1 MTKNNIFSDLPA
13 SLDQEVFEDIL
24 KRENIRIERIISQ
37 GHSAPETGWFDQ
49 DEKEWVIVLTG
60 SATLLF
66 EGEDEIELSAGDYL
80 MIPAHQRHRVLKTDP
95 EQPTIWL
102 AIFFS

>member
-1 MTKNNIFSDLPA
+1 MTKNNIFSDLPS

-49 DEKEWVIVLTG
+49 DENEWVIVLSG
-60 SATLLF
+60 KASLLF
-66 EGEDEIELSAGDYL
+66 EGKTEIELSPGDYV

-95 EQPTIWL
+95 AQPTIWL

>member
-1 MTKNNIFSDLPA
+1 MTKNNIFSDLPT

-80 MIPAHQRHRVLKTDP
+80 MIPAHQRHKVLKTDP

>member
-1 MTKNNIFSDLPA
+1 MTENNIFSDLPT

-24 KRENIRIERIISQ
+24 RRENIRVERIISQ

-49 DEKEWVIVLTG
+49 VENEWVIVLTG
-60 SATLLF
+60 SASLLF
-66 EGEDEIELSAGDYL
+66 EGEDEIELSEGDYL

-102 AIFFS
+102 AIFFG

>member
-1 MTKNNIFSDLPA
+1 MTKNNIFSDLPT
-13 SLDQEVFEDIL
+13 SLNQEVFEDIL
-24 KRENIRIERIISQ
+24 RRDNIRIERIISQ

-49 DEKEWVIVLTG
+49 DENEWVIVLTG
-60 SATLLF
+60 SASLLF
-66 EGEDEIELSAGDYL
+66 EGEDKIELSAGDYL

>member
-1 MTKNNIFSDLPA
+1 MQGQSVRAAGDA
-13 SLDQEVFEDIL
+13 
-24 KRENIRIERIISQ
+24 ERFGQ
-37 GHSAPETGWFDQ
+37 AETGWFDQ
-49 DEKEWVIVLTG
+49 DENEWVIVLTG
-60 SATLLF
+60 SASLLF
-66 EGEDEIELSAGDYL
+66 EGENEIELSAGDYL

>member
-1 MTKNNIFSDLPA
+1 MTKNNIFSDLPT

-49 DEKEWVIVLTG
+49 DENEWVIVLTG
-60 SATLLF
+60 SASLLF

-80 MIPAHQRHRVLKTDP
+80 MIPAHQRHKVLKTDP

>member
-1 MTKNNIFSDLPA
+1 MTKNNIFSDLPT

-24 KRENIRIERIISQ
+24 NRENIRIERIISQ

-49 DEKEWVIVLTG
+49 DENEWVIVLTG
-60 SATLLF
+60 SASLLF

>member
-1 MTKNNIFSDLPA
+1 MTKNNIFSDFPT

-49 DEKEWVIVLTG
+49 DENEWVIVLTG
-60 SATLLF
+60 SASLLF

-80 MIPAHQRHRVLKTDP
+80 MIPAHQRHKVLKTDP

>member
-60 SATLLF
+60 SASLLF

>member
-49 DEKEWVIVLTG
+49 DENEWVIVLTG
-60 SATLLF
+60 SASLLF

>member
-24 KRENIRIERIISQ
+24 KRENIRIERIISL

-49 DEKEWVIVLTG
+49 DENEWVIVLTG
-60 SATLLF
+60 SASLLF

>member
-1 MTKNNIFSDLPA
+1 MTKNNIFSDLPT

-24 KRENIRIERIISQ
+24 NRENIRIERIISQ

-49 DEKEWVIVLTG
+49 DKNEWVIVLTG
-60 SATLLF
+60 SASLLF
-66 EGEDEIELSAGDYL
+66 EGQDEIELSAGDYL

>member
-1 MTKNNIFSDLPA
+1 MTNNNIFSDLPA

-24 KRENIRIERIISQ
+24 RRENIRIERIISQ

-49 DEKEWVIVLTG
+49 DENEWVIVLSG
-60 SATLLF
+60 SASLLF
-66 EGEDEIELSAGDYL
+66 EGETEIELRPGDYV

>member
-24 KRENIRIERIISQ
+24 KRENITIERIISQ

-49 DEKEWVIVLTG
+49 DENEWVIVLRG
-60 SATLLF
+60 SASLLF

>member
-1 MTKNNIFSDLPA
+1 MIKNNIFSDLPA
-13 SLDQEVFEDIL
+13 SLEQEVFEDIL
-24 KRENIRIERIISQ
+24 NRENIRIERIISQ

-49 DEKEWVIVLTG
+49 DENEWVIVLTG
-60 SATLLF
+60 SASLLF
-66 EGEDEIELSAGDYL
+66 EGENEIKLSEGDYL
-80 MIPAHQRHRVLKTDP
+80 MVPAHQRHKVLKTDP

>member
-1 MTKNNIFSDLPA
+1 MTKNNIFSDLPT

-24 KRENIRIERIISQ
+24 NRENIRIERIISQ

-49 DEKEWVIVLTG
+49 DENEWVIVLTG
-60 SATLLF
+60 SASLLF
-66 EGEDEIELSAGDYL
+66 EGQDEIELSAGYYL

>member
-1 MTKNNIFSDLPA
+1 MTKNNIFSDLPT

-24 KRENIRIERIISQ
+24 NRENIRIERIISQ

-49 DEKEWVIVLTG
+49 DENEWVIVLTG
-60 SATLLF
+60 SASLLF
-66 EGEDEIELSAGDYL
+66 EGQDEIELSAGDYL

>member
-80 MIPAHQRHRVLKTDP
+80 MIPAHQRHKVLKTDP